1 MLTPTDSSSPAAA
14 GPITLMRHRSF
25 VLFWCARTSTT
36 GAYQMLAVAVGWQLY
51 DMTNNALDLGV
62 VGLMQF
68 IPLVTLAVFVGQIAD
83 RCDRRALIRI
93 TQIAKA
99 LAALVLALG
108 TAGGWLTRE
117 L

>member
-1 MLTPTDSSSPAAA
+1 MHSSAEMTPAA
-14 GPITLMRHRSF
+14 GSQPSLIRHRSF

-51 DMTNNALDLGV
+51 DLTNDALDLGIL
-62 VGLMQF
+62 G
-68 IPLVTLAVFVGQIAD
+68 
-83 RCDRRALIRI
+83 LIRF

-99 LAALVLALG
+99 LAALLLAVG

-117 L
+117 LMFTILFVVGIARAFEMPTLHAI